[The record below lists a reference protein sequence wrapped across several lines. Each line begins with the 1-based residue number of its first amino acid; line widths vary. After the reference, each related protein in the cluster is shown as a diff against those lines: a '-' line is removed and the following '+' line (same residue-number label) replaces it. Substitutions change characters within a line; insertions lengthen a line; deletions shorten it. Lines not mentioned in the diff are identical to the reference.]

1 MNKYKNLVV
10 NLILFTL
17 NTVATK
23 LITFLLVP
31 LYTYYLSLSEFGIT
45 DMSVAVI
52 ALITPLAT
60 LSLSSATLRY
70 TIENPIH
77 KNEYFSLGFWMT
89 AVSCVIVTAL
99 APLLDLPVF
108 GGLGNYKLLFIL
120 SYAVNAFQLFFSD
133 ASRALNQV
141 KVIPIAS
148 AISGISTGCLAF
160 VFISVMKMNI
170 DGYFYSLILGGLT
183 GVVAFMYFGHLSS
196 HLICMERSDIF
207 SRLRPML
214 VYSLPMI
221 PNALFWW
228 VGISINRFFITGMLG
243 IASSG
248 IFAAANKIPTVLNI
262 VCGIF
267 QQAWTLSSF
276 QEYRHEN
283 ISKYFTTILR
293 IFHAGI
299 IEIASVV
306 LVLSPWL
313 ASLLLQK
320 NFLSAASLIPILI
333 LAIYFNTLNA
343 FYGTVYTA
351 SMKTKMLFI
360 TTVAGAVVTI
370 IGTWIFTSLWG
381 LFGAGLAMAISNA
394 VVLIL
399 RLLHSQRII
408 KINIHWKSV
417 IPSFLLL
424 TLQVATATLH
434 TQNYQY
440 ISIIIFF
447 LITIIQLLC
456 LVPLG
461 SRALS
466 QVWSRHRG
474 KKSV

>member
-1 MNKYKNLVV
+1 MDKYKNLVI

-45 DMSVAVI
+45 DMSTAVI

-70 TIENPIH
+70 TIEDPVH
-77 KNEYFSLGFWMT
+77 QDSYFSLGFWMT
-89 AVSCVIVTAL
+89 TFSCLVVTAL
-99 APLLDLPVF
+99 TPILDLSVF
-108 GGLGNYKLLFIL
+108 GGLGNYKLLFIF
-120 SYAVNAFQLFFSD
+120 SYVVNAFQLFFSD
-133 ASRALNQV
+133 ASRALDQV

-148 AISGISTGCLAF
+148 VISGISTGGLAF
-160 VFISVMKMNI
+160 LFISVMKLGI
-170 DGYFYSLILGGLT
+170 EGYFYSLIIGGMLG
-183 GVVAFMYFGHLSS
+183 VIAFMYFGHLLA
-196 HLICMERSDIF
+196 HLIQIPRSTIF
-207 SRLRPML
+207 AKLRPML
-214 VYSLPMI
+214 IYSLPMI

-228 VGISINRFFITGMLG
+228 IGISINRFFITGMLG
-243 IASSG
+243 IAASG
-248 IFAAANKIPTVLNI
+248 IFAAANKIPTILNLA
-262 VCGIF
+262 CGIF

-276 QEYRHEN
+276 QEFRHSN
-283 ISKYFTTILR
+283 ISGYFTTILR

-299 IEIASVV
+299 IEIASAV

-320 NFLSAASLIPILI
+320 DFLSSASLIPMLI

-360 TTVAGAVVTI
+360 TTVAGAVTTI
-370 IGTWIFTSLWG
+370 IGTWSFVSFWG
-381 LFGAGLAMAISNA
+381 LFGAALAMTISNA

-399 RLLHSQRII
+399 RLVHSQQII

-417 IPSFLLL
+417 LPSFILL
-424 TLQVATATLH
+424 TAQVIIGTMH
-434 TQNYQY
+434 SGHYQNLSIGIF
-440 ISIIIFF
+440 IS
-447 LITIIQLLC
+447 ITIIQFCC
-456 LVPLG
+456 LAPFGTKILT
-461 SRALS
+461 RI
-466 QVWSRHRG
+466 RHRPN
-474 KKSV
+474 